1 MSDVVERTLSALPGL
16 LGQHEAGGGL
26 GGPAGGPG
34 RASASSRLGS
44 LIRSITALTSK
55 HVGQPARGGEG
66 GRQRGLESGLDVL
79 GARAL
84 PARSGGGG
92 AAALASAFGGSGRGG
107 ERRRRLMKECMVRL
121 IYCEMLGYE
130 ASFGYIHAIKLA
142 QQGNLLEKRVGY
154 LAISLFLHE
163 NHELLLLL
171 VNTVVK
177 DLQSTNLVEVCMAL
191 TVVSQIFPREM
202 IPAVL
207 PLIEDKLQHSKEII
221 RRKAVQALYKFY
233 LIAPNQ
239 VQHIHDKF
247 RKALCD
253 RDVGVMAASLHI
265 YLQMIKEN
273 SSGYKD
279 LAGSFVTILKQVVG
293 GKLPIDFNYHSVP
306 APWLQIQLLRI
317 LGLLGKDDLRTSE
330 LMYDV
335 LDESLRRAEI
345 NHNITYAIL
354 FECVQTIYT
363 IHPKSELLE
372 KAAKCI
378 GKFVLSSKIN
388 LKYLGLKALTY
399 VIQQDPNLALQHQMT
414 IIECLD
420 HPDPIIKRET
430 LELLYRITNGQNVVV
445 IVQKMLDYLKQ
456 SKEEYTI
463 ISLAGKVAELAE
475 KYAPDNEWFI
485 QTMNAVFSVGGDVVY
500 SDIPNNFLRLLAE
513 GFEDGKEDEQLR
525 LYAVQSYLALL
536 EEEDAFYPQK
546 FLQVMSWVLGE
557 YSCLVTGV
565 DPETILTRLHRLL
578 KKAFVTP
585 ETKAW
590 IMAAVTK
597 IASRTSSSKTVD
609 KIIQEFSTSLDTCMR
624 QCAFELKHLCEDK
637 VLMKN
642 LLPFDASC
650 NDIVVDAS
658 LSFLDGFVAE
668 GLGRGAA
675 PYKPQ
680 HQRQEEKLSQE
691 KALNFEPYGLS
702 FASSMSSSGFT
713 GRQSPTGLSFGSDTS
728 GNSADTGHKETNS
741 LKLDGVRKLWGKEG
755 YLPKKENK
763 IGKEDEPLTV
773 PCGGLLAGHVS
784 DPPVSQSDQAA
795 RLSEEE
801 KEKQQLAS
809 TLFVGLGSNAGVSLM
824 GKADLATQK
833 FKRKSKMNETQNT
846 EETPDI
852 QTSAALAL
860 GPLLDTLPSN
870 KEGSEDVEHARLGE
884 ASLCSSDTHLASDDL
899 ASGKPQ
905 YLKDGLNNK
914 LLDSRLSSSS
924 LFADSNMEVF
934 HPLPNAECE
943 SASKILLG
951 PSLPGE
957 LAELPHSE
965 VVELCQSGDLALHSC
980 KVWTDD
986 SLLLT
991 MFVSNK
997 STSALNAV
1005 NLVFEKAEHFQI
1017 LERPAYHFSVIEA
1030 QSVEHCQHRVQMDK
1044 ICTQGILSG
1053 SISYQ
1058 SEMETC
1064 LQFSVTLSLLDFI
1077 RPMEM
1082 TTEDFGKLW
1091 LSLSNDVKQNVK
1103 MSSSQDSFSAALN
1116 TLQQKLKLHIVDII
1130 GNEGIL
1136 ACQLLPSVPCLLHCR
1151 IHAGMLAL
1159 WFRSPCSALPDS
1171 LLYQCQKVMEES

>member
-1 MSDVVERTLSALPGL
+1 MSDVVERTLSVLPGL
-16 LGQHEAGGGL
+16 LGQHDPGAGPGG
-26 GGPAGGPG
+26 AGGPG
-34 RASASSRLGS
+34 RASATSRLGS

-55 HVGQPARGGEG
+55 HEEEKLIQQELTSLKVA
-66 GRQRGLESGLDVL
+66 V
-79 GARAL
+79 
-84 PARSGGGG
+84 
-92 AAALASAFGGSGRGG
+92 SAPTTTL
-107 ERRRRLMKECMVRL
+107 RLMKECMVRL

-154 LAISLFLHE
+154 LAVSLFLHE

-253 RDVGVMAASLHI
+253 RDAGVMAASLHI

-279 LAGSFVTILKQVVG
+279 LTGSFVTILKQVVG

-317 LGLLGKDDLRTSE
+317 LRLLGRDDPRMSE

-354 FECVQTIYT
+354 SECVQTIYT
-363 IHPKSELLE
+363 IYPNSELLE

-378 GKFVLSSKIN
+378 GKFVLSPKIN

-420 HPDPIIKRET
+420 HPDPIVKRET
-430 LELLYRITNGQNVVV
+430 LELLYRITNGQNVIV
-445 IVQKMLDYLKQ
+445 IVQKMLDYLKET
-456 SKEEYTI
+456 KEEYAI
-463 ISLAGKVAELAE
+463 INLVGKIAEL
-475 KYAPDNEWFI
+475 WFI
-485 QTMNAVFSVGGDVVY
+485 QTMNAVFSVGGDLVHT
-500 SDIPNNFLRLLAE
+500 DIPNNFLRLLAE
-513 GFEDGKEDEQLR
+513 GFDDGKEDDKLR
-525 LYAVQSYLALL
+525 MYAVKSYLALL
-536 EEEDAFYPQK
+536 EEEDALYPQK

-557 YSCLVTGV
+557 YSSLVTDV
-565 DPETILTRLHRLL
+565 DPEVILTKLHSLL
-578 KKAFVTP
+578 KKTFVTS
-585 ETKAW
+585 ETKVW

-597 IASRTSSSKTVD
+597 IASRTSSSKAVD
-609 KIIQEFSTSLDTCMR
+609 ELIQEFSNSLDTCMR
-624 QCAFELKHLCEDK
+624 QYAFELKNLCEDK
-637 VLMKN
+637 ALMKN

-650 NDIVVDAS
+650 SDMVVDAS

-675 PYKPQ
+675 PYKPH

-691 KALNFEPYGLS
+691 KALNFEPYRLS
-702 FASSMSSSGFT
+702 FASSVSSSGIT

-728 GNSADTGHKETNS
+728 VNSAETGHKETS
-741 LKLDGVRKLWGKEG
+741 TLKLEGVRKLWGKEG

-763 IGKEDEPLTV
+763 EGKEKEPQTV
-773 PCGGLLAGHVS
+773 SCGSLSAGQVG
-784 DPPVSQSDQAA
+784 DPPALRSDQVASI
-795 RLSEEE
+795 SEED

-809 TLFVGLGSNAGVSLM
+809 TLFIGLGSNAGVSLM
-824 GKADLATQK
+824 GKADTATQK
-833 FKRKSKMNETQNT
+833 FKRKSKINEIQHSEEVSDFQNST
-846 EETPDI
+846 VSDF
-852 QTSAALAL
+852 
-860 GPLLDTLPSN
+860 GPLLDTVPINVEDS
-870 KEGSEDVEHARLGE
+870 EGSLHTRLRK
-884 ASLCSSDTHLASDDL
+884 ASLCSSDIVEDNLAFEMPQSFKK
-899 ASGKPQ
+899 SG
-905 YLKDGLNNK
+905 
-914 LLDSRLSSSS
+914 LDERLSDNRLSQSS
-924 LFADSNMEVF
+924 LFADSNIEIF
-934 HPLPNAECE
+934 QPSPSAQCE
-943 SASKILLG
+943 SASKTPLV
-951 PSLPGE
+951 PSLPEE
-957 LAELPHSE
+957 LEELTHSE
-965 VVELCQSGDLALHSC
+965 VVELCQSDALALYLC

-991 MFVSNK
+991 VFVSNK
-997 STSALNAV
+997 TTAVLNAV
-1005 NLVFEKAEHFQI
+1005 NLVFEEAEHFQV
-1017 LERPAYHFSVIEA
+1017 RTFSPSHQFPVIEA
-1030 QSVEHCQHRVQMDK
+1030 KSVERCQKCVWMGK
-1044 ICTQGILSG
+1044 ICSQGFLSG
-1053 SISYQ
+1053 SVNYQ
-1058 SEMETC
+1058 SEMEMH
-1064 LQFSVTLSLLDFI
+1064 LDFSITLSLMDFI

-1091 LSLSNDVKQNVK
+1091 LSLSNDVKQNIK
-1103 MSSSQDSFSAALN
+1103 MSSSQGSLSAALN
-1116 TLQQKLKLHIVDII
+1116 TLQQKLKLHIVDVI

-1151 IHAGMLAL
+1151 THSGMLAL
-1159 WFRSPCSALPDS
+1159 WFRSPCSALPDG

>member
-1 MSDVVERTLSALPGL
+1 
-16 LGQHEAGGGL
+16 
-26 GGPAGGPG
+26 
-34 RASASSRLGS
+34 
-44 LIRSITALTSK
+44 
-55 HVGQPARGGEG
+55 
-66 GRQRGLESGLDVL
+66 
-79 GARAL
+79 
-84 PARSGGGG
+84 
-92 AAALASAFGGSGRGG
+92 
-107 ERRRRLMKECMVRL
+107 MKECMVRL

-130 ASFGYIHAIKLA
+130 SSFGYIHAIKLA

-154 LAISLFLHE
+154 LAVSLFLHE

-191 TVVSQIFPREM
+191 TIVSQIFPREM

-233 LIAPNQ
+233 VIAPNQ

-253 RDVGVMAASLHI
+253 RDAGVMAASLHI

-279 LAGSFVTILKQVVG
+279 LTGCFVSILKQVVG

-317 LGLLGKDDLRTSE
+317 LGLLGKDDPRTSE

-335 LDESLRRAEI
+335 LDESLRRAEL

-363 IHPKSELLE
+363 IYPKSELLE

-378 GKFVLSSKIN
+378 GKFVLSPKIN

-430 LELLYRITNGQNVVV
+430 LELLYRITNGQNVIV
-445 IVQKMLDYLKQ
+445 IVQKMLDYLKE
-456 SKEEYTI
+456 SREEYTI
-463 ISLAGKVAELAE
+463 IKLVGKIAELAE

-485 QTMNAVFSVGGDVVY
+485 QTMNAVFSVGGDVMHP
-500 SDIPNNFLRLLAE
+500 DIPNNFLRLLAE
-513 GFEDGKEDEQLR
+513 GFDDGKEDNQLR
-525 LYAVQSYLALL
+525 IYAVQSYVALL
-536 EEEDAFYPQK
+536 GEEDALYPQK

-557 YSCLVTGV
+557 YSSLVTDV
-565 DPETILTRLHRLL
+565 DPEVILTKLHSLL
-578 KKAFVTP
+578 KRTFVTS

-597 IASRTSSSKTVD
+597 LASRTSCSKTID
-609 KIIQEFSTSLDTCMR
+609 KVIQEFSNSLDTCMR
-624 QCAFELKHLCEDK
+624 QYAFELKHLCEDK
-637 VLMKN
+637 TLMKN

-650 NDIVVDAS
+650 NDMVVDAS

-675 PYKPQ
+675 PYKPH
-680 HQRQEEKLSQE
+680 HQRQEEKLSRE

-702 FASSMSSSGFT
+702 FVSSVSSSGVT

-728 GNSADTGHKETNS
+728 GNSAETGHKETNT
-741 LKLDGVRKLWGKEG
+741 LKLEGVRKLWGKEG
-755 YLPKKENK
+755 CWIPGVSGTLSEQSRPNNCY
-763 IGKEDEPLTV
+763 V
-773 PCGGLLAGHVS
+773 CVSGGSLLVGQVS
-784 DPPVSQSDQAA
+784 DPPALRSDQVAS
-795 RLSEEE
+795 LSEED

-809 TLFVGLGSNAGVSLM
+809 TLFIGLGSNAGVSLM
-824 GKADLATQK
+824 GKADTATQK
-833 FKRKSKMNETQNT
+833 FKRKSKINETRDGEEASDFQNT
-846 EETPDI
+846 
-852 QTSAALAL
+852 AASDF
-860 GPLLDTLPSN
+860 GPLLDTVPTNLEDC
-870 KEGSEDVEHARLGE
+870 EGSIHTRLRKV
-884 ASLCSSDTHLASDDL
+884 SLCSSDTVEDNLAFETPQSLKKSGLDD
-899 ASGKPQ
+899 
-905 YLKDGLNNK
+905 
-914 LLDSRLSSSS
+914 RLSDSGLSRSS
-924 LFADSNMEVF
+924 LFADSNIEIF
-934 HPLPNAECE
+934 QPSPSAQCE
-943 SASKILLG
+943 RASKTPLV
-951 PSLPGE
+951 PSLPEE
-957 LAELPHSE
+957 LEKLTHSE
-965 VVELCQSGDLALHSC
+965 VVELCQSDALALYLC

-991 MFVSNK
+991 VFVSNK
-997 STSALNAV
+997 TTSALNAV
-1005 NLVFEKAEHFQI
+1005 NLMFEEAEPFQI
-1017 LERPAYHFSVIEA
+1017 LESPTYQFPVIEA
-1030 QSVEHCQHRVQMDK
+1030 QSMEHCQKCVWMDK
-1044 ICTQGILSG
+1044 VCTQGILFG
-1053 SISYQ
+1053 SVNYQ
-1058 SEMETC
+1058 SEMETR
-1064 LQFSVTLSLLDFI
+1064 LEFSITLSLVDFI

-1091 LSLSNDVKQNVK
+1091 LSLSNDVKQNIK
-1103 MSSSQDSFSAALN
+1103 MSSSQDSLSAALN
-1116 TLQQKLKLHIVDII
+1116 TLHQKLKLSIVDII

-1151 IHAGMLAL
+1151 THSGMLAL
-1159 WFRSPCSALPDS
+1159 WFRSPCSALPDG
-1171 LLYQCQKVMEES
+1171 LLYQCQKVMEESS

>member
-16 LGQHEAGGGL
+16 LGQQEPGAGLGGAGGG
-26 GGPAGGPG
+26 PA
-34 RASASSRLGS
+34 RVSVTSRLGS

-55 HVGQPARGGEG
+55 HEEEKLIQQELTSLKATV
-66 GRQRGLESGLDVL
+66 
-79 GARAL
+79 
-84 PARSGGGG
+84 
-92 AAALASAFGGSGRGG
+92 SAPTTTL
-107 ERRRRLMKECMVRL
+107 RLMKECMVRL

-130 ASFGYIHAIKLA
+130 SSFGYIHAIKLA

-154 LAISLFLHE
+154 LAVSLFLHE

-191 TVVSQIFPREM
+191 TIVSQIFPREM

-253 RDVGVMAASLHI
+253 RDAGVMAASLHI
-265 YLQMIKEN
+265 YLQIIKEN

-279 LAGSFVTILKQVVG
+279 LTGSFVTILKQVVG

-317 LGLLGKDDLRTSE
+317 LGLLGKDDPRTSE

-345 NHNITYAIL
+345 NHNITY
-354 FECVQTIYT
+354 
-363 IHPKSELLE
+363 
-372 KAAKCI
+372 
-378 GKFVLSSKIN
+378 
-388 LKYLGLKALTY
+388 GLKALTY

-430 LELLYRITNGQNVVV
+430 LELLYRITNGQNVIV
-445 IVQKMLDYLKQ
+445 IVQKMLDYLKE
-456 SKEEYTI
+456 SKEEYAI
-463 ISLAGKVAELAE
+463 ISLVGKIAELAE

-485 QTMNAVFSVGGDVVY
+485 QTMNAVFSVGGDVVHPE
-500 SDIPNNFLRLLAE
+500 IPNNFLRLLAE
-513 GFEDGKEDEQLR
+513 GFDDGKEDDQLR
-525 LYAVQSYLALL
+525 IYAVQSYLALL
-536 EEEDAFYPQK
+536 EEEDALYPQK

-557 YSCLVTGV
+557 YSSLVTDV
-565 DPETILTRLHRLL
+565 DPEVILTKLHSLL
-578 KKAFVTP
+578 KKTFVTP
-585 ETKAW
+585 ETKVW

-597 IASRTSSSKTVD
+597 TASRTSCSKTVE
-609 KIIQEFSTSLDTCMR
+609 KLIQEFSNSLDTCMR
-624 QCAFELKHLCEDK
+624 QYAFELKHLCEDK
-637 VLMKN
+637 ALMKK

-650 NDIVVDAS
+650 NDMVVDAS

-675 PYKPQ
+675 PYKPH
-680 HQRQEEKLSQE
+680 HQRQEEKLSQG

-702 FASSMSSSGFT
+702 FPSSVSSSGIT

-728 GNSADTGHKETNS
+728 GNSAETGHRETNT
-741 LKLDGVRKLWGKEG
+741 LKLEGVRKLWGKEG

-763 IGKEDEPLTV
+763 VGKENEPQTV
-773 PCGGLLAGHVS
+773 SCGSILAGQVG
-784 DPPVSQSDQAA
+784 DPPASRSDQVAS
-795 RLSEEE
+795 LSEED

-809 TLFVGLGSNAGVSLM
+809 TLFTGLGSNAGVSLL
-824 GKADLATQK
+824 GKVDTATQK
-833 FKRKSKMNETQNT
+833 FKRKSRINETQIS
-846 EETPDI
+846 EEASDF
-852 QTSAALAL
+852 QNRAASDF
-860 GPLLDTLPSN
+860 GPLLDTGPIN
-870 KEGSEDVEHARLGE
+870 TEDCEGAIHTRLRK
-884 ASLCSSDTHLASDDL
+884 ASLCSSDIVEDNLLFETPQSLKKSGLDDRL
-899 ASGKPQ
+899 S
-905 YLKDGLNNK
+905 
-914 LLDSRLSSSS
+914 DSRLSQSS
-924 LFADSNMEVF
+924 LFADSNIEILQ
-934 HPLPNAECE
+934 PSPSAQCE
-943 SASKILLG
+943 SASKTPWV
-951 PSLPGE
+951 PSLPEE
-957 LAELPHSE
+957 LEELTHSD
-965 VVELCQSGDLALHSC
+965 VVELCQSDALALHLC

-986 SLLLT
+986 ALLLT
-991 MFVSNK
+991 VFVSNK
-997 STSALNAV
+997 TTSALHAV
-1005 NLVFEKAEHFQI
+1005 NFVFEETEHFQI
-1017 LERPAYHFSVIEA
+1017 LESPTYRFPVIEA
-1030 QSVEHCQHRVQMDK
+1030 QSVERCQKCVWMDK

-1053 SISYQ
+1053 SVNYQ
-1058 SEMETC
+1058 SEMETR
-1064 LQFSVTLSLLDFI
+1064 LEFSIPLSLLDFI

-1091 LSLSNDVKQNVK
+1091 LSLSNDVKQNIK
-1103 MSSSQDSFSAALN
+1103 MSSQDSLSAAVN
-1116 TLQQKLKLHIVDII
+1116 ALQQKLKLHIVDII

-1151 IHAGMLAL
+1151 THSGMLAL
-1159 WFRSPCSALPDS
+1159 WFRSPCSALPDG
-1171 LLYQCQKVMEES
+1171 LLYQCQKGSVTVTGCSCMSKDKFHVDQVRDD

>member
-1 MSDVVERTLSALPGL
+1 MSDVVERTLSVLPGL
-16 LGQHEAGGGL
+16 LGQHDLGAGPGG
-26 GGPAGGPG
+26 AGGPG
-34 RASASSRLGS
+34 RVSATSRLGS

-55 HVGQPARGGEG
+55 HEEEKLIQQELTSLKATV
-66 GRQRGLESGLDVL
+66 
-79 GARAL
+79 
-84 PARSGGGG
+84 
-92 AAALASAFGGSGRGG
+92 SAPTTTL
-107 ERRRRLMKECMVRL
+107 RLMKECMVRL

-130 ASFGYIHAIKLA
+130 SSFGYIHAIKLA

-154 LAISLFLHE
+154 LAVSLFLHE

-253 RDVGVMAASLHI
+253 RDAGVMAASLHI

-279 LAGSFVTILKQVVG
+279 LTGSFVTILKQVVG

-317 LGLLGKDDLRTSE
+317 LGLLGKDDPRTSE

-345 NHNITYAIL
+345 NHNITY
-354 FECVQTIYT
+354 
-363 IHPKSELLE
+363 
-372 KAAKCI
+372 
-378 GKFVLSSKIN
+378 
-388 LKYLGLKALTY
+388 GLKALTY

-430 LELLYRITNGQNVVV
+430 LELLYRITNGQNVIV
-445 IVQKMLDYLKQ
+445 IVQKMLDYLKE
-456 SKEEYTI
+456 SKEEYAI
-463 ISLAGKVAELAE
+463 INLVGKIAELAE

-485 QTMNAVFSVGGDVVY
+485 QTMNAVFSVGGDVVHP
-500 SDIPNNFLRLLAE
+500 DIPNNFLRLLAE
-513 GFEDGKEDEQLR
+513 GFDDGKEDDQLR
-525 LYAVQSYLALL
+525 MYAVQSYLALL
-536 EEEDAFYPQK
+536 EEEDALYPQK

-557 YSCLVTGV
+557 YSSLVADV
-565 DPETILTRLHRLL
+565 DPEVILTKLHSLL
-578 KKAFVTP
+578 KKTFVTS
-585 ETKAW
+585 ETKVW

-597 IASRTSSSKTVD
+597 IASRTSCSKTVD
-609 KIIQEFSTSLDTCMR
+609 KLIGEFSNSLDTYMR
-624 QCAFELKHLCEDK
+624 QYAFELKHLCEDK
-637 VLMKN
+637 ALMKT

-650 NDIVVDAS
+650 NDMVVDAS

-675 PYKPQ
+675 PYKPH

-702 FASSMSSSGFT
+702 FASSVSSSGVT

-728 GNSADTGHKETNS
+728 GNSAETGHKETNT
-741 LKLDGVRKLWGKEG
+741 LKLEGVRKLWGKEG

-763 IGKEDEPLTV
+763 VGKENEPQTV
-773 PCGGLLAGHVS
+773 SCGSLLPGQAG
-784 DPPVSQSDQAA
+784 DPPASRSDQVAS
-795 RLSEEE
+795 LSEED

-809 TLFVGLGSNAGVSLM
+809 TLFIGLGSNAGVSLM
-824 GKADLATQK
+824 GKADTATQK
-833 FKRKSKMNETQNT
+833 FKRKSKINETQNS
-846 EETPDI
+846 EEDSDF
-852 QTSAALAL
+852 QNSGASDF
-860 GPLLDTLPSN
+860 GPLLDTVPIN
-870 KEGSEDVEHARLGE
+870 MEDCEGNIHTRLRK
-884 ASLCSSDTHLASDDL
+884 ASLCSSDIVEDNLVFETSQSLKKSGLDD
-899 ASGKPQ
+899 
-905 YLKDGLNNK
+905 
-914 LLDSRLSSSS
+914 RLSDSMLSQSS
-924 LFADSNMEVF
+924 LFADSNIEIF
-934 HPLPNAECE
+934 QPSPSAQCE
-943 SASKILLG
+943 SASKPPLV
-951 PSLPGE
+951 PSLPEE
-957 LAELPHSE
+957 LEELNHSG
-965 VVELCQSGDLALHSC
+965 VVELCQSDALALHLC

-991 MFVSNK
+991 VFVSNK
-997 STSALNAV
+997 TASALNAV
-1005 NLVFEKAEHFQI
+1005 NLVFEEAEHFQI
-1017 LERPAYHFSVIEA
+1017 LESPTYQFPVIEA
-1030 QSVEHCQHRVQMDK
+1030 QSVECCQKCVWMDK

-1053 SISYQ
+1053 SVNYQ
-1058 SEMETC
+1058 SEMETR
-1064 LQFSVTLSLLDFI
+1064 LDFSITLSLLDFI

-1091 LSLSNDVKQNVK
+1091 LSLSNDVKQNIK
-1103 MSSSQDSFSAALN
+1103 MSCSQDSLSAALN

-1151 IHAGMLAL
+1151 THSGMLAL
-1159 WFRSPCSALPDS
+1159 WFRSPCSALPDG

>member
-16 LGQHEAGGGL
+16 LGQHDPGAGPGG
-26 GGPAGGPG
+26 AGGPG
-34 RASASSRLGS
+34 RVSASSRLGS

-55 HVGQPARGGEG
+55 HEEEKLIQQELTSLKATV
-66 GRQRGLESGLDVL
+66 
-79 GARAL
+79 
-84 PARSGGGG
+84 
-92 AAALASAFGGSGRGG
+92 SAPTTTL
-107 ERRRRLMKECMVRL
+107 RLMKECMVRL

-130 ASFGYIHAIKLA
+130 SSFGYIHAIKLA

-154 LAISLFLHE
+154 LAVSLFLHE

-253 RDVGVMAASLHI
+253 RDAGVMAASLHI

-279 LAGSFVTILKQVVG
+279 LTGSFVTILKQVVG
-293 GKLPIDFNYHSVP
+293 GKLSADFNYHSVP

-317 LGLLGKDDLRTSE
+317 FGLLGKDDPRTSE
-330 LMYDV
+330 LMYGV

-363 IHPKSELLE
+363 IYPKSELLE

-378 GKFVLSSKIN
+378 GKFVLSPKIN

-430 LELLYRITNGQNVVV
+430 LELLYRITNGQNVIV
-445 IVQKMLDYLKQ
+445 IVQKMLDYLKE
-456 SKEEYTI
+456 SKDEYAI
-463 ISLAGKVAELAE
+463 INLVGKIAELAE
-475 KYAPDNEWFI
+475 KYAPNNEWFI
-485 QTMNAVFSVGGDVVY
+485 QTMNAVFSVGGDVVH

-513 GFEDGKEDEQLR
+513 GFDDGEEDLQLR
-525 LYAVQSYLALL
+525 MYAVQSYLALL
-536 EEEDAFYPQK
+536 EEEDKLYPQK

-557 YSCLVTGV
+557 YFSLVTDV
-565 DPETILTRLHRLL
+565 DPEVILTKLHSLL
-578 KKAFVTP
+578 KKTFVTS

-597 IASRTSSSKTVD
+597 IASHTSCSKTVD
-609 KIIQEFSTSLDTCMR
+609 ELIQELSSSLDTCLR
-624 QCAFELKHLCEDK
+624 QYAFELKHLCEDK
-637 VLMKN
+637 ALMKS

-650 NDIVVDAS
+650 TDLVVDAS

-668 GLGRGAA
+668 GLGHGAA
-675 PYKPQ
+675 PYKPH

-702 FASSMSSSGFT
+702 FASSVSSSGVT

-728 GNSADTGHKETNS
+728 GNSAETGHKETNT
-741 LKLDGVRKLWGKEG
+741 LKLEGVRKLWGKEG

-763 IGKEDEPLTV
+763 AGKGNEPQAV
-773 PCGGLLAGHVS
+773 PCGSLLAGQVGE
-784 DPPVSQSDQAA
+784 PPALQPDQGAS
-795 RLSEEE
+795 LSEED

-809 TLFVGLGSNAGVSLM
+809 TLFVGLGSSAGVSLM
-824 GKADLATQK
+824 GKADTATQK
-833 FKRKSKMNETQNT
+833 FKRKSKINETQQLS
-846 EETPDI
+846 EEASDL
-852 QTSAALAL
+852 QNSAASDF
-860 GPLLDTLPSN
+860 GPLLDTVPINMEDS
-870 KEGSEDVEHARLGE
+870 EGSTHTRLRK
-884 ASLCSSDTHLASDDL
+884 ASPCSSDNVEDNLAFETPQSLRKSMLDD
-899 ASGKPQ
+899 
-905 YLKDGLNNK
+905 
-914 LLDSRLSSSS
+914 RLSANRLSQSS
-924 LFADSNMEVF
+924 LFADSNIEIF
-934 HPLPNAECE
+934 QPSP
-943 SASKILLG
+943 SASETPLV
-951 PSLPGE
+951 PSLPEE
-957 LAELPHSE
+957 LEELPHSE
-965 VVELCQSGDLALHSC
+965 VVGLCQSDALALHLC
-980 KVWTDD
+980 KVWTHD
-986 SLLLT
+986 SLLLIV
-991 MFVSNK
+991 FVSNK
-997 STSALNAV
+997 TTSALCAV
-1005 NLVFEKAEHFQI
+1005 NLVFEETEHFQI
-1017 LERPAYHFSVIEA
+1017 LESATSQFPVIEA
-1030 QSVEHCQHRVQMDK
+1030 QSVEHCQKGMRMNKV
-1044 ICTQGILSG
+1044 CTQANLSG
-1053 SISYQ
+1053 SVGYQ
-1058 SEMETC
+1058 SEMETR
-1064 LQFSVTLSLLDFI
+1064 LEFSVTLSLMDFI

-1091 LSLSNDVKQNVK
+1091 LSLSNDVKQNIK
-1103 MSSSQDSFSAALN
+1103 MSSCQDSFSAALD
-1116 TLQQKLKLHIVDII
+1116 TLEQKLKLHRVDII

-1151 IHAGMLAL
+1151 THSGMLAL
-1159 WFRSPCSALPDS
+1159 WFRSPCAALPDG

>member
-1 MSDVVERTLSALPGL
+1 
-16 LGQHEAGGGL
+16 
-26 GGPAGGPG
+26 
-34 RASASSRLGS
+34 
-44 LIRSITALTSK
+44 
-55 HVGQPARGGEG
+55 
-66 GRQRGLESGLDVL
+66 
-79 GARAL
+79 
-84 PARSGGGG
+84 
-92 AAALASAFGGSGRGG
+92 
-107 ERRRRLMKECMVRL
+107 
-121 IYCEMLGYE
+121 
-130 ASFGYIHAIKLA
+130 
-142 QQGNLLEKRVGY
+142 
-154 LAISLFLHE
+154 
-163 NHELLLLL
+163 
-171 VNTVVK
+171 
-177 DLQSTNLVEVCMAL
+177 MAL

-265 YLQMIKEN
+265 YLEMIKEN

-279 LAGSFVTILKQVVG
+279 LTESFVMILKQVVG

-317 LGLLGKDDLRTSE
+317 LGLLGKDDPRTSE

-378 GKFVLSSKIN
+378 GKFVLSPKIN
-388 LKYLGLKALTY
+388 LKYLGLKSLTC

-430 LELLYRITNGQNVVV
+430 LEILYRITNGQNVTV
-445 IVQKMLDYLKQ
+445 IVQKMLDYLKE
-456 SKEEYTI
+456 SKEEYAI
-463 ISLAGKVAELAE
+463 ITLSGKVAELAE
-475 KYAPDNEWFI
+475 KYAPDNGWFI
-485 QTMNAVFSVGGDVVY
+485 QTMNAVFSVGGDALHP
-500 SDIPNNFLRLLAE
+500 DIPNNFLRLLAE
-513 GFEDGKEDEQLR
+513 GFDDRKEDEQLR
-525 LYAVQSYLALL
+525 TYAVRSYLTLL
-536 EEEDAFYPQK
+536 EEENTFYPQK

-557 YSCLVTGV
+557 YSSLATDV
-565 DPETILTRLHRLL
+565 DPEIILTRLHSLL
-578 KKAFVTP
+578 KKTFVTSD
-585 ETKAW
+585 TKAW

-597 IASRTSSSKTVD
+597 IASHTSCSKTID
-609 KIIQEFSTSLDTCMR
+609 KLIKEFSSSLDTCMR
-624 QCAFELKHLCEDK
+624 QHAFELKHLREDR

-650 NDIVVDAS
+650 NDMVVDAS

-668 GLGRGAA
+668 GLSRGAA
-675 PYKPQ
+675 PYKPH

-702 FASSMSSSGFT
+702 FASSVSSSGIT

-728 GNSADTGHKETNS
+728 GNSAETGHKETNT
-741 LKLDGVRKLWGKEG
+741 LKLEGIRKLWGKEG
-755 YLPKKENK
+755 YLPKKESTA
-763 IGKEDEPLTV
+763 GKPDEPQAAS
-773 PCGGLLAGHVS
+773 CGNLLAGRVI
-784 DPPVSQSDQAA
+784 DPPASQSDQVSS
-795 RLSEEE
+795 LSEEE

-824 GKADLATQK
+824 GKMDVATQK
-833 FKRKSKMNETQNT
+833 FKRKSKINETQT
-846 EETPDI
+846 SEEASDI
-852 QTSAALAL
+852 QNSAASTF
-860 GPLLDTLPSN
+860 GPLLDTVPVN
-870 KEGSEDVEHARLGE
+870 KEDCEGNKHTRLRKP
-884 ASLCSSDTHLASDDL
+884 SLCSSDTLEDNLAFETPQSLKKPGLDD
-899 ASGKPQ
+899 
-905 YLKDGLNNK
+905 
-914 LLDSRLSSSS
+914 RLSDSTLSPLS
-924 LFADSNMEVF
+924 LFADGNIEILQPS
-934 HPLPNAECE
+934 PSALCE
-943 SASKILLG
+943 SANKTLSV
-951 PSLPGE
+951 PSLPKE
-957 LAELPHSE
+957 LEELPHSE
-965 VVELCQSGDLALHSC
+965 VVELCQSDALALYLC
-980 KVWTDD
+980 KVWKDD
-986 SLLLT
+986 SLLLAV
-991 MFVSNK
+991 FASNK
-997 STSALNAV
+997 KSSALNTV

-1017 LERPAYHFSVIEA
+1017 LESPAHQFSVIEA
-1030 QSVEHCQHRVQMDK
+1030 QSVERCQKCVWMDK
-1044 ICTQGILSG
+1044 ICTQGILPG

-1058 SEMETC
+1058 SEMEPC
-1064 LQFSVTLSLLDFI
+1064 LEFSVTLSLLDFI

-1091 LSLSNDVKQNVK
+1091 LSLSNDVKQNIK
-1103 MSSSQDSFSAALN
+1103 MSPSQDSLSTALS

-1136 ACQLLPSVPCLLHCR
+1136 ACRLLPSVPCLLHCR
-1151 IHAGMLAL
+1151 TYSGMLAL
-1159 WFRSPCSALPDS
+1159 WFRSPCSALSDG

>member
-16 LGQHEAGGGL
+16 LGQHDPGAGPGG
-26 GGPAGGPG
+26 AAGPG
-34 RASASSRLGS
+34 RVSATSRLGS

-55 HVGQPARGGEG
+55 HEEEKLIQQELTSLKATV
-66 GRQRGLESGLDVL
+66 
-79 GARAL
+79 
-84 PARSGGGG
+84 
-92 AAALASAFGGSGRGG
+92 SAPTTTL
-107 ERRRRLMKECMVRL
+107 RLMKECMVRL

-130 ASFGYIHAIKLA
+130 SSFGYIHAIKLA

-154 LAISLFLHE
+154 LAVSLFLHE

-191 TVVSQIFPREM
+191 TIVSQIFPREM

-265 YLQMIKEN
+265 YLQMVKED

-279 LAGSFVTILKQVVG
+279 LTGSFVTILKQVVG

-317 LGLLGKDDLRTSE
+317 LGLLGKDDPRTSE

-430 LELLYRITNGQNVVV
+430 LELLYRITNGQNVIV

-485 QTMNAVFSVGGDVVY
+485 QTMNAVFSVGGDVVHP
-500 SDIPNNFLRLLAE
+500 DIPNNFLRLLAE
-513 GFEDGKEDEQLR
+513 GFDDGKEDEQLR

-557 YSCLVTGV
+557 YSSLVTDV
-565 DPETILTRLHRLL
+565 DPEIILTRLHRLL
-578 KKAFVTP
+578 KKTFVTA

-597 IASRTSSSKTVD
+597 IASRTTSSKTVD
-609 KIIQEFSTSLDTCMR
+609 KLIREFSTSLDTCMR
-624 QCAFELKHLCEDK
+624 QYAFELKHLCEDK
-637 VLMKN
+637 VLMKS
-642 LLPFDASC
+642 LFPFDASC

-668 GLGRGAA
+668 VLGHGAA
-675 PYKPQ
+675 PYKPH

-728 GNSADTGHKETNS
+728 GNSAETGHKETNS
-741 LKLDGVRKLWGKEG
+741 LKLDGVKKLWGKEG

-763 IGKEDEPLTV
+763 IGKEDEALTV
-773 PCGGLLAGHVS
+773 PRGSLLAGHVA
-784 DPPVSQSDQAA
+784 DPPVSQSDQVATF
-795 RLSEEE
+795 SEEE

-824 GKADLATQK
+824 GKADMAVQK
-833 FKRKSKMNETQNT
+833 FKRKSKINETQNT

-852 QTSAALAL
+852 QNSAALAL

-870 KEGSEDVEHARLGE
+870 KEGHEGNEHTRLRK
-884 ASLCSSDTHLASDDL
+884 ASLDSSDTTEDNLAFE
-899 ASGKPQ
+899 KPQ
-905 YLKDGLNNK
+905 SLKKPGLDNR

-924 LFADSNMEVF
+924 LFADSNIEIF
-934 HPLPNAECE
+934 HPSPSAQCE
-943 SASKILLG
+943 SASKTLLA

-965 VVELCQSGDLALHSC
+965 VVELCQSDDLALHLC

-997 STSALNAV
+997 NTSALNDV

-1017 LERPAYHFSVIEA
+1017 LESPAYQFSVIEA
-1030 QSVEHCQHRVQMDK
+1030 QSVEHCQQCVQMDK
-1044 ICTQGILSG
+1044 ICTQGNLPG
-1053 SISYQ
+1053 SINYQ
-1058 SEMETC
+1058 SGMETH
-1064 LQFSVTLSLLDFI
+1064 LEFSITLSLLDFI

-1091 LSLSNDVKQNVK
+1091 LSLANDVKQNLK

-1130 GNEGIL
+1130 DANSHSSQKPHNMIL
-1136 ACQLLPSVPCLLHCR
+1136 RKMYLRYEVRLEHLSGSSHFILRIFLRLFFKHC
-1151 IHAGMLAL
+1151 
-1159 WFRSPCSALPDS
+1159 W
-1171 LLYQCQKVMEES
+1171 Q

>member
-16 LGQHEAGGGL
+16 LGQHDTGAGL
-26 GGPAGGPG
+26 GGAGGPG
-34 RASASSRLGS
+34 RVSASSRLGS
-44 LIRSITALTSK
+44 LIRNITALTSK
-55 HVGQPARGGEG
+55 HEEEKLIQQELTSLKATV
-66 GRQRGLESGLDVL
+66 
-79 GARAL
+79 
-84 PARSGGGG
+84 
-92 AAALASAFGGSGRGG
+92 SAPTTTL
-107 ERRRRLMKECMVRL
+107 RLMKECMVRL

-130 ASFGYIHAIKLA
+130 SSFGYIHAIKLA
-142 QQGNLLEKRVGY
+142 QQGNLLEKR
-154 LAISLFLHE
+154 
-163 NHELLLLL
+163 
-171 VNTVVK
+171 

-253 RDVGVMAASLHI
+253 RDAGVMAASLHI

-279 LAGSFVTILKQVVG
+279 LTGSFVTILKQVVG
-293 GKLPIDFNYHSVP
+293 GKLSADFNYHSVP

-317 LGLLGKDDLRTSE
+317 LGLLGKDDPRTSE

-363 IHPKSELLE
+363 IYPKSELLE

-378 GKFVLSSKIN
+378 GKFVLSPKIN

-420 HPDPIIKRET
+420 HSDPIIKRET
-430 LELLYRITNGQNVVV
+430 LELLYRITNGQNVIV
-445 IVQKMLDYLKQ
+445 IVQKMLDYLKE
-456 SKEEYTI
+456 SKEEYAI
-463 ISLAGKVAELAE
+463 INL
-475 KYAPDNEWFI
+475 
-485 QTMNAVFSVGGDVVY
+485 TMNAVFSVGGDVVH

-513 GFEDGKEDEQLR
+513 GFDDGEEDHQLR
-525 LYAVQSYLALL
+525 MYAVQSYLTLL
-536 EEEDAFYPQK
+536 EDEDKLYPQK

-557 YSCLVTGV
+557 YFSLVTDV
-565 DPETILTRLHRLL
+565 DPEVILTKLHGLL
-578 KKAFVTP
+578 KKTFVTS

-597 IASRTSSSKTVD
+597 IASHTSCSKTVD
-609 KIIQEFSTSLDTCMR
+609 ELIQELSSSLDTCLR
-624 QCAFELKHLCEDK
+624 QYAFELKHLCEDK
-637 VLMKN
+637 ALMKS

-650 NDIVVDAS
+650 TDLVVDAS

-668 GLGRGAA
+668 GLGHGAA
-675 PYKPQ
+675 PYKPH

-702 FASSMSSSGFT
+702 FASSVSSSGVT

-728 GNSADTGHKETNS
+728 GNSAEMGHKETNT
-741 LKLDGVRKLWGKEG
+741 LKLEGVRKLWGKEG

-763 IGKEDEPLTV
+763 IGKGNEPQTV
-773 PCGGLLAGHVS
+773 PCGSLLAGQVGE
-784 DPPVSQSDQAA
+784 PPALQPDQGAS
-795 RLSEEE
+795 LSEED

-809 TLFVGLGSNAGVSLM
+809 TLFIGLGSSAGVSLM
-824 GKADLATQK
+824 GKADTATQK
-833 FKRKSKMNETQNT
+833 FKRKSKINETQQLS
-846 EETPDI
+846 EEASGL
-852 QTSAALAL
+852 QNSAASDF
-860 GPLLDTLPSN
+860 GPLLDTVPINVEDS
-870 KEGSEDVEHARLGE
+870 EGSMHTRLRK
-884 ASLCSSDTHLASDDL
+884 ASPSSDIVEDNLAFETPQSLRKSMLDD
-899 ASGKPQ
+899 
-905 YLKDGLNNK
+905 
-914 LLDSRLSSSS
+914 RLSANRLSQSS
-924 LFADSNMEVF
+924 LFADSNIEIF
-934 HPLPNAECE
+934 QPSPSAQCE
-943 SASKILLG
+943 SASETPLV
-951 PSLPGE
+951 PSLPE
-957 LAELPHSE
+957 QLEELPHSE
-965 VVELCQSGDLALHSC
+965 VVGLCQSDALALHLC

-986 SLLLT
+986 SLLLIV
-991 MFVSNK
+991 FVSNK
-997 STSALNAV
+997 TTSALCAV
-1005 NLVFEKAEHFQI
+1005 NLVFEETEHFQI
-1017 LERPAYHFSVIEA
+1017 LESATSQFPVIEA
-1030 QSVEHCQHRVQMDK
+1030 QSVEHCQKGMRMNKV
-1044 ICTQGILSG
+1044 CTQAILSG
-1053 SISYQ
+1053 SVSYQ
-1058 SEMETC
+1058 SEMETR
-1064 LQFSVTLSLLDFI
+1064 LEFSVTLSLMDFI

-1091 LSLSNDVKQNVK
+1091 LSLSNDVKQNIK
-1103 MSSSQDSFSAALN
+1103 MSSCQNSLSAALD
-1116 TLQQKLKLHIVDII
+1116 TLQQKLKLHRVDII

-1151 IHAGMLAL
+1151 THSGMLAL
-1159 WFRSPCSALPDS
+1159 WFRSPCAALPDG
-1171 LLYQCQKVMEES
+1171 LLYQCQKVWPTIPVQAVQGRQKLHICKVVEDVVDAPVGPRCQVPPYEFMHQLFALIQQFCQHIPVK

>member
-1 MSDVVERTLSALPGL
+1 E
-16 LGQHEAGGGL
+16 EEK
-26 GGPAGGPG
+26 
-34 RASASSRLGS
+34 
-44 LIRSITALTSK
+44 LIQQELTSLK
-55 HVGQPARGGEG
+55 ATV
-66 GRQRGLESGLDVL
+66 
-79 GARAL
+79 
-84 PARSGGGG
+84 
-92 AAALASAFGGSGRGG
+92 SAPTTTLVSSVCGY
-107 ERRRRLMKECMVRL
+107 RL

-130 ASFGYIHAIKLA
+130 SSFGYIHAIKLA

-154 LAISLFLHE
+154 LAVSLFLHE

-207 PLIEDKLQHSKEII
+207 PLIEDKLQHSKEIV

-253 RDVGVMAASLHI
+253 RDAGVMAASLHI

-273 SSGYKD
+273 SAGYKD
-279 LAGSFVTILKQVVG
+279 LTGSFVTILKQVVG
-293 GKLPIDFNYHSVP
+293 GKLPVDFSYHSVP

-317 LGLLGKDDLRTSE
+317 LGLLGKDDPRTSE

-363 IHPKSELLE
+363 IHSKSELLE

-378 GKFVLSSKIN
+378 GKFILSPKIN
-388 LKYLGLKALTY
+388 LKYLGLKALTC
-399 VIQQDPNLALQHQMT
+399 VVRQDPNLALQHQMT

-430 LELLYRITNGQNVVV
+430 LELFYRITNGQNVVV
-445 IVQKMLDYLKQ
+445 IVQKMLDYLKE

-463 ISLAGKVAELAE
+463 INLVGKIAELAE
-475 KYAPDNEWFI
+475 KYAPDSEWFI
-485 QTMNAVFSVGGDVVY
+485 QTMNAVFSVGGDVLY
-500 SDIPNNFLRLLAE
+500 PDIPNNFLRLLAE
-513 GFEDGKEDEQLR
+513 GFDDGKEDDQLR
-525 LYAVQSYLALL
+525 MYAVQSYLTLL
-536 EEEDAFYPQK
+536 EEEDALYPQK

-557 YSCLVTGV
+557 YSSLVTDV
-565 DPETILTRLHRLL
+565 DPEVILTKLHSLL
-578 KKAFVTP
+578 KKTFVTS

-597 IASRTSSSKTVD
+597 IASRTSCSKTVD
-609 KIIQEFSTSLDTCMR
+609 KLIQEFSNSLDTCMR

-637 VLMKN
+637 ALMKN
-642 LLPFDASC
+642 LFPFDASC
-650 NDIVVDAS
+650 NDMVVDAS

-668 GLGRGAA
+668 GLAQGAA
-675 PYKPQ
+675 PYKPH

-702 FASSMSSSGFT
+702 FAASVPSSGVT

-728 GNSADTGHKETNS
+728 GNSAETGRKETNT
-741 LKLDGVRKLWGKEG
+741 LKLEGVRKLWGKEG

-763 IGKEDEPLTV
+763 VFFFENEPQTV
-773 PCGGLLAGHVS
+773 SCGGLVAGQVG
-784 DPPVSQSDQAA
+784 DPPASQSDQVAS
-795 RLSEEE
+795 LSEED

-809 TLFVGLGSNAGVSLM
+809 TLFIGLGSNAGVSLM
-824 GKADLATQK
+824 GKADTATQK
-833 FKRKSKMNETQNT
+833 FKRKSKINETQNS
-846 EETPDI
+846 EEASDFRN
-852 QTSAALAL
+852 SAALDFC
-860 GPLLDTLPSN
+860 PLLDGVPVN
-870 KEGSEDVEHARLGE
+870 VEDCEGSIHARLRK
-884 ASLCSSDTHLASDDL
+884 ASVSSDTVEDNLAFETPQSLKKSVLDD
-899 ASGKPQ
+899 
-905 YLKDGLNNK
+905 
-914 LLDSRLSSSS
+914 RLSDGRLSQSS
-924 LFADSNMEVF
+924 LFADSNIEILQ
-934 HPLPNAECE
+934 PSPSAQCE
-943 SASKILLG
+943 SASKTPWV
-951 PSLPGE
+951 PSLPEE
-957 LAELPHSE
+957 LEELTHSE
-965 VVELCQSGDLALHSC
+965 VVELCQSDALALHLC
-980 KVWTDD
+980 KVWTDN

-991 MFVSNK
+991 VFVSNK
-997 STSALNAV
+997 TTFALNAV
-1005 NLVFEKAEHFQI
+1005 NLVFEETEHFQI
-1017 LERPAYHFSVIEA
+1017 LESPTYQFPVIEA
-1030 QSVEHCQHRVQMDK
+1030 RSVERCQKCVWMDR

-1053 SISYQ
+1053 SANYQ

-1064 LQFSVTLSLLDFI
+1064 LEFSITLSLLDFI

-1091 LSLSNDVKQNVK
+1091 LSLSNDVKQNIK
-1103 MSSSQDSFSAALN
+1103 MSSSQDSLSAALN
-1116 TLQQKLKLHIVDII
+1116 TLQQKLKLHIVDVI

-1151 IHAGMLAL
+1151 THSGMLAL
-1159 WFRSPCSALPDS
+1159 WFRSPCSALPDG

>member
-16 LGQHEAGGGL
+16 LGQHDPGTGPGGA
-26 GGPAGGPG
+26 GGPA
-34 RASASSRLGS
+34 RVSASSRLGS

-55 HVGQPARGGEG
+55 HEEEKLIQQELTSLKATV
-66 GRQRGLESGLDVL
+66 
-79 GARAL
+79 
-84 PARSGGGG
+84 
-92 AAALASAFGGSGRGG
+92 SAPTTTLK
-107 ERRRRLMKECMVRL
+107 LMKECMVRL

-130 ASFGYIHAIKLA
+130 SSFGYIHAIKLA

-154 LAISLFLHE
+154 LAVSLFLHE

-253 RDVGVMAASLHI
+253 RDAGVMAASLHI

-279 LAGSFVTILKQVVG
+279 LTGSFVTILKQVVG
-293 GKLPIDFNYHSVP
+293 GKLSSDFNYHSVP

-317 LGLLGKDDLRTSE
+317 LGLLGKDDPRTSE

-363 IHPKSELLE
+363 IYPKSELLE

-378 GKFVLSSKIN
+378 GKFVLSPKIN

-430 LELLYRITNGQNVVV
+430 LELLYRITNGQNVIV
-445 IVQKMLDYLKQ
+445 IVQKMLDYLKE
-456 SKEEYTI
+456 SKEEYAI
-463 ISLAGKVAELAE
+463 INLVAKVAELAE
-475 KYAPDNEWFI
+475 KYAPNNEWFI
-485 QTMNAVFSVGGDVVY
+485 QTMNAVFSVGGDVVHP
-500 SDIPNNFLRLLAE
+500 DIPNNFLRLLAE
-513 GFEDGKEDEQLR
+513 GFDDGKEDHQLR
-525 LYAVQSYLALL
+525 MYAVQSYLSLL
-536 EEEDAFYPQK
+536 GEEDALYPQK

-557 YSCLVTGV
+557 YFSLVTDV
-565 DPETILTRLHRLL
+565 DPEIILTKLHSLL
-578 KKAFVTP
+578 KKTYVTS

-597 IASRTSSSKTVD
+597 IASHTSCSETVD
-609 KIIQEFSTSLDTCMR
+609 KLIQELSSSLDTCIR
-624 QCAFELKHLCEDK
+624 QYAFELKHLCEDK
-637 VLMKN
+637 ALMKN

-650 NDIVVDAS
+650 NDMVVDAS

-675 PYKPQ
+675 PYKPH

-702 FASSMSSSGFT
+702 FASSVSSSGVT

-728 GNSADTGHKETNS
+728 GNSAETGHKETNT
-741 LKLDGVRKLWGKEG
+741 LKLEGVRKLWGKEG
-755 YLPKKENK
+755 YLPKKEK
-763 IGKEDEPLTV
+763 VGKENEPQTV
-773 PCGGLLAGHVS
+773 TCGSLLAGQTG
-784 DPPVSQSDQAA
+784 DPPVLRSDQGAS
-795 RLSEEE
+795 LTEED

-809 TLFVGLGSNAGVSLM
+809 TLFVGLGSSAGVSLM
-824 GKADLATQK
+824 GKADTATQK
-833 FKRKSKMNETQNT
+833 FKRKSKINETQHS
-846 EETPDI
+846 EEASDFKS
-852 QTSAALAL
+852 SAASDF
-860 GPLLDTLPSN
+860 GPLLDTVPIN
-870 KEGSEDVEHARLGE
+870 TEDSEESSHTRLRK
-884 ASLCSSDTHLASDDL
+884 ASLCSSDIVEDNLAFETPQSLKKSVLDD
-899 ASGKPQ
+899 
-905 YLKDGLNNK
+905 
-914 LLDSRLSSSS
+914 RLSDNRVSQSS
-924 LFADSNMEVF
+924 LFADSNIEIF
-934 HPLPNAECE
+934 QPSPSAQCE
-943 SASKILLG
+943 SASETPLV
-951 PSLPGE
+951 PSLPEE
-957 LAELPHSE
+957 LEELPHSE
-965 VVELCQSGDLALHSC
+965 VLELHQSDALALYLC
-980 KVWTDD
+980 KAWTDD

-991 MFVSNK
+991 VLVSNK
-997 STSALNAV
+997 TTSALNAV
-1005 NLVFEKAEHFQI
+1005 NLVFEETEHFQI
-1017 LERPAYHFSVIEA
+1017 LESPTHQFPVIEA
-1030 QSVEHCQHRVQMDK
+1030 QSLEHCQKCVRMNK

-1053 SISYQ
+1053 SVSYQ
-1058 SEMETC
+1058 SEMETR
-1064 LQFSVTLSLLDFI
+1064 LEFSVTLSLMDFI

-1091 LSLSNDVKQNVK
+1091 LSLSNDVKQNIK
-1103 MSSSQDSFSAALN
+1103 MSSSQDSLSAALN

-1151 IHAGMLAL
+1151 THSGMLAV
-1159 WFRSPCSALPDS
+1159 WFRSPCAALPDG
-1171 LLYQCQKVMEES
+1171 LLYQCQKAQYDSSNL

>member
-1 MSDVVERTLSALPGL
+1 E
-16 LGQHEAGGGL
+16 EEK
-26 GGPAGGPG
+26 
-34 RASASSRLGS
+34 
-44 LIRSITALTSK
+44 LIQQELTSLK
-55 HVGQPARGGEG
+55 ATV
-66 GRQRGLESGLDVL
+66 
-79 GARAL
+79 
-84 PARSGGGG
+84 
-92 AAALASAFGGSGRGG
+92 SAPNTTL
-107 ERRRRLMKECMVRL
+107 RLMKECMVRL

-130 ASFGYIHAIKLA
+130 SSFGYIHAIKLA

-154 LAISLFLHE
+154 LAVSLFLHE

-191 TVVSQIFPREM
+191 TIVSQIFPREM

-253 RDVGVMAASLHI
+253 RDAGVMAASLHI

-279 LAGSFVTILKQVVG
+279 LTGSFVTILKQVVG

-317 LGLLGKDDLRTSE
+317 LGLLGKDDPRTSE

-363 IHPKSELLE
+363 IYPKYELLE

-378 GKFVLSSKIN
+378 GKFVLSPKIN

-430 LELLYRITNGQNVVV
+430 LELLYRITNGQNVIV
-445 IVQKMLDYLKQ
+445 IVQKILDYLKE
-456 SKEEYTI
+456 SKEEYAI
-463 ISLAGKVAELAE
+463 MNFVGKVAELAE
-475 KYAPDNEWFI
+475 KYPFIFPKLEWFI
-485 QTMNAVFSVGGDVVY
+485 QTMNAVFSVGGDVVHP
-500 SDIPNNFLRLLAE
+500 DIPNNFLRLLAE
-513 GFEDGKEDEQLR
+513 GFDDGKEDGQLR
-525 LYAVQSYLALL
+525 MYAVQSYLALL
-536 EEEDAFYPQK
+536 EEEDALYPQK

-557 YSCLVTGV
+557 YSSLVTDV
-565 DPETILTRLHRLL
+565 DPEVILTKLHSLL
-578 KKAFVTP
+578 KKTFVTS

-590 IMAAVTK
+590 IMAAITK
-597 IASRTSSSKTVD
+597 IASHTSCSKTVD
-609 KIIQEFSTSLDTCMR
+609 KLIQEFSNSLDTCMR
-624 QCAFELKHLCEDK
+624 QYAFELKHLCEDK
-637 VLMKN
+637 ALMKN
-642 LLPFDASC
+642 LLPFDACC
-650 NDIVVDAS
+650 NDMVVDAS

-675 PYKPQ
+675 PYKPH

-702 FASSMSSSGFT
+702 LASSMSSSGIT

-728 GNSADTGHKETNS
+728 GNSAETGHKETNT
-741 LKLDGVRKLWGKEG
+741 LKLEGVRKLWGKEG

-763 IGKEDEPLTV
+763 VGFETQTV
-773 PCGGLLAGHVS
+773 SCGSLLAGQVG
-784 DPPVSQSDQAA
+784 DPPALQSDQVAS
-795 RLSEEE
+795 LSEED

-809 TLFVGLGSNAGVSLM
+809 TLFIGLGSSAGVSLM
-824 GKADLATQK
+824 GKADTATQK
-833 FKRKSKMNETQNT
+833 FKRKSKINETQNI
-846 EETPDI
+846 EEASGF
-852 QTSAALAL
+852 QNSAASDF
-860 GPLLDTLPSN
+860 GPLLDTVPADIGDC
-870 KEGSEDVEHARLGE
+870 EGNICTRLRK
-884 ASLCSSDTHLASDDL
+884 ASLGSSDTVEDNLAFETPQSLKESDLDDRL
-899 ASGKPQ
+899 S
-905 YLKDGLNNK
+905 
-914 LLDSRLSSSS
+914 DSRLSQSS
-924 LFADSNMEVF
+924 LFADSNIEIF
-934 HPLPNAECE
+934 QPSPSSQWE
-943 SASKILLG
+943 SASKTPLI
-951 PSLPGE
+951 PSLPEE
-957 LAELPHSE
+957 LEELTHSE
-965 VVELCQSGDLALHSC
+965 VAELCQSDALALYLC

-986 SLLLT
+986 SLLLNV
-991 MFVSNK
+991 FVSNK
-997 STSALNAV
+997 TTSAFNAV
-1005 NLVFEKAEHFQI
+1005 NLVFEEAEQFQI
-1017 LERPAYHFSVIEA
+1017 LESPTYHFPVIEA
-1030 QSVEHCQHRVQMDK
+1030 QSVERCQKCVWMNK
-1044 ICTQGILSG
+1044 ICTQGVLSG
-1053 SISYQ
+1053 SVDYQ
-1058 SEMETC
+1058 SEMETH
-1064 LQFSVTLSLLDFI
+1064 LEFSITLSLLDFI
-1077 RPMEM
+1077 RPMAI

-1091 LSLSNDVKQNVK
+1091 LSLSNDVKQNIK
-1103 MSSSQDSFSAALN
+1103 MPSSQDSLPAALN

-1151 IHAGMLAL
+1151 THSGMLAV
-1159 WFRSPCSALPDS
+1159 WFRSPCSALPDG

>member
-1 MSDVVERTLSALPGL
+1 MARQARPTGRLLCATQPG
-16 LGQHEAGGGL
+16 EEEK
-26 GGPAGGPG
+26 
-34 RASASSRLGS
+34 
-44 LIRSITALTSK
+44 LIQQELTSLK
-55 HVGQPARGGEG
+55 ATV
-66 GRQRGLESGLDVL
+66 
-79 GARAL
+79 
-84 PARSGGGG
+84 
-92 AAALASAFGGSGRGG
+92 SAPTTTLVSAV
-107 ERRRRLMKECMVRL
+107 KCMVRL

-130 ASFGYIHAIKLA
+130 SSFGYIHAIKLA

-154 LAISLFLHE
+154 LAVSLFLHE

-253 RDVGVMAASLHI
+253 RDAGVMAASLHI

-273 SSGYKD
+273 SAGYKD
-279 LAGSFVTILKQVVG
+279 LTESFVAILKQVVG
-293 GKLPIDFNYHSVP
+293 GKLPVDFNYHSVP

-317 LGLLGKDDLRTSE
+317 LGLLGKDDPRTSE

-345 NHNITYAIL
+345 NHNVTYAIL

-363 IHPKSELLE
+363 IYPKSELLE

-378 GKFVLSSKIN
+378 GKFVLSPKIN

-399 VIQQDPNLALQHQMT
+399 VIQQDPSLALQHQMT

-445 IVQKMLDYLKQ
+445 IVQKMLDYLKE

-463 ISLAGKVAELAE
+463 IKLVGKIAELAE
-475 KYAPDNEWFI
+475 KYAPGNEWFM
-485 QTMNAVFSVGGDVVY
+485 QTMNSVFSVGGDVVHP
-500 SDIPNNFLRLLAE
+500 DIPNNFLRLLAE
-513 GFEDGKEDEQLR
+513 GFDDGKEDYQLR
-525 LYAVQSYLALL
+525 VYAVQSYLALL
-536 EEEDAFYPQK
+536 EEEGALYPQK

-557 YSCLVTGV
+557 YSSLVTDV
-565 DPETILTRLHRLL
+565 DPEVILTKLHSLL
-578 KKAFVTP
+578 KKTCVTS
-585 ETKAW
+585 ETKVW

-597 IASRTSSSKTVD
+597 IASRAPSSKTVD
-609 KIIQEFSTSLDTCMR
+609 RLIQEFSTSLDTCLR
-624 QCAFELKHLCEDK
+624 QSAFELKRLSEDK
-637 VLMKN
+637 ALMKN

-650 NDIVVDAS
+650 NDLVVDAS

-675 PYKPQ
+675 PYKPH

-702 FASSMSSSGFT
+702 FTSSVSSSGVT

-728 GNSADTGHKETNS
+728 GNSAETGHKETNT
-741 LKLDGVRKLWGKEG
+741 LKLEGVRKLWGKEG

-763 IGKEDEPLTV
+763 VGEGKEPPAV
-773 PCGGLLAGHVS
+773 SCGSLLAGQVGE
-784 DPPVSQSDQAA
+784 PPALRSDQDAG
-795 RLSEEE
+795 LSAEDQ
-801 KEKQQLAS
+801 EKQQLAS
-809 TLFVGLGSNAGVSLM
+809 TLFIGLGSSAGVSLM
-824 GKADLATQK
+824 GKTDTATQK
-833 FKRKSKMNETQNT
+833 FKRKSKINETQNS
-846 EETPDI
+846 EEVLDF
-852 QTSAALAL
+852 QNSAASEF
-860 GPLLDTLPSN
+860 GPLLDPN
-870 KEGSEDVEHARLGE
+870 AEDCEGNTHPMLQKT
-884 ASLCSSDTHLASDDL
+884 SLCSSDVLEDNLAFETPQSPKKPGLDDRL
-899 ASGKPQ
+899 SG
-905 YLKDGLNNK
+905 
-914 LLDSRLSSSS
+914 SRLSQSS
-924 LFADSNMEVF
+924 LFADSNIEIF
-934 HPLPNAECE
+934 QPSSSARRDSARQTPLV
-943 SASKILLG
+943 
-951 PSLPGE
+951 PSLPEE
-957 LAELPHSE
+957 LEDLAHSE
-965 VVELCQSGDLALHSC
+965 VAELCQSEALALYFC
-980 KVWTDD
+980 KVWTGD

-991 MFVSNK
+991 VFLSNK
-997 STSALNAV
+997 ATSALNAV
-1005 NLVFEKAEHFQI
+1005 NLVFEETEHFQM
-1017 LERPAYHFSVIEA
+1017 LESPTYQFPVIEA
-1030 QSVEHCQHRVQMDK
+1030 QSVERCQKRVWMDK
-1044 ICTQGILSG
+1044 ICTQGVLPG
-1053 SISYQ
+1053 SVKYQ
-1058 SEMETC
+1058 SEVETR
-1064 LQFSVTLSLLDFI
+1064 LEFSVALSLLDFI

-1082 TTEDFGKLW
+1082 TTEAFGKLW
-1091 LSLSNDVKQNVK
+1091 LSLSNDVKQNLK
-1103 MSSSQDSFSAALN
+1103 MSPSQGSLSAALN
-1116 TLQQKLKLHIVDII
+1116 TLRQNLKLHVVDII
-1130 GNEGIL
+1130 GDEGIL

-1151 IHAGMLAL
+1151 AHSGMLAV

>member
-16 LGQHEAGGGL
+16 LGQHEPGAGPGG
-26 GGPAGGPG
+26 AGGPG
-34 RASASSRLGS
+34 RVSASSRLGS

-55 HVGQPARGGEG
+55 H
-66 GRQRGLESGLDVL
+66 
-79 GARAL
+79 
-84 PARSGGGG
+84 
-92 AAALASAFGGSGRGG
+92 
-107 ERRRRLMKECMVRL
+107 RLMKECMVRL

-130 ASFGYIHAIKLA
+130 SSFGYIHAIKLA

-154 LAISLFLHE
+154 LAVSLFLHE

-253 RDVGVMAASLHI
+253 RDAGVMAASLHI

-279 LAGSFVTILKQVVG
+279 LTGSFVTILKQVVG
-293 GKLPIDFNYHSVP
+293 GKLSADFNYHSVP

-317 LGLLGKDDLRTSE
+317 LGLLGKDDPRTSE

-363 IHPKSELLE
+363 IYPKSELLE

-378 GKFVLSSKIN
+378 GKFVLSPKIN
-388 LKYLGLKALTY
+388 LKYLGLKVLTY

-430 LELLYRITNGQNVVV
+430 
-445 IVQKMLDYLKQ
+445 
-456 SKEEYTI
+456 
-463 ISLAGKVAELAE
+463 
-475 KYAPDNEWFI
+475 
-485 QTMNAVFSVGGDVVY
+485 MNAVFSVGGDVVH

-513 GFEDGKEDEQLR
+513 GFDDEKEDHQLR
-525 LYAVQSYLALL
+525 MYAVQSYLALL
-536 EEEDAFYPQK
+536 EEEDKLYPQK
-546 FLQVMSWVLGE
+546 FLQVMSWVVGE
-557 YSCLVTGV
+557 YFSLVTDV
-565 DPETILTRLHRLL
+565 EPEVILTKLHNLL
-578 KKAFVTP
+578 KKTFVTS

-597 IASRTSSSKTVD
+597 IASHTSCSKTVD
-609 KIIQEFSTSLDTCMR
+609 ELIQELSSSLDTCLR
-624 QCAFELKHLCEDK
+624 QYAFELKHLCEDK
-637 VLMKN
+637 ALMKS

-650 NDIVVDAS
+650 SDLVVDAS

-668 GLGRGAA
+668 GLGHGAA
-675 PYKPQ
+675 PYKPH

-702 FASSMSSSGFT
+702 FASSVSSSGVT
-713 GRQSPTGLSFGSDTS
+713 GRQSPTGLSFGSDIS
-728 GNSADTGHKETNS
+728 GNSAETGHKETNT
-741 LKLDGVRKLWGKEG
+741 LKLEGVRKLWGKEG

-763 IGKEDEPLTV
+763 IGKENEQQTV
-773 PCGGLLAGHVS
+773 PCESLLAGQVGE
-784 DPPVSQSDQAA
+784 PPALQPDQGAS
-795 RLSEEE
+795 LSEED

-809 TLFVGLGSNAGVSLM
+809 TLFIGLGSSAGVSLM
-824 GKADLATQK
+824 GKADTATQK
-833 FKRKSKMNETQNT
+833 FKRKSKINETQQLN
-846 EETPDI
+846 EEALDF
-852 QTSAALAL
+852 QNSAASDF
-860 GPLLDTLPSN
+860 GPLLDTVPINVEDS
-870 KEGSEDVEHARLGE
+870 EGSIHTRLRKV
-884 ASLCSSDTHLASDDL
+884 SPCSSDIVEDNLAFETPQSLRKSVLDDRIS
-899 ASGKPQ
+899 A
-905 YLKDGLNNK
+905 N
-914 LLDSRLSSSS
+914 RLSQSS
-924 LFADSNMEVF
+924 LFADSNIEIF
-934 HPLPNAECE
+934 QPSPSAQCE
-943 SASKILLG
+943 SASETALV
-951 PSLPGE
+951 PSLPEE
-957 LAELPHSE
+957 LEELPHSE
-965 VVELCQSGDLALHSC
+965 VVRLCQSDALALYLC

-986 SLLLT
+986 SLLLIA
-991 MFVSNK
+991 FVSNET
-997 STSALNAV
+997 TSALHAV
-1005 NLVFEKAEHFQI
+1005 NLVFEETEHVQI
-1017 LERPAYHFSVIEA
+1017 LESATLQFPVIEA
-1030 QSVEHCQHRVQMDK
+1030 QSVEHCQKCVKMNK
-1044 ICTQGILSG
+1044 VCTKAILPG
-1053 SISYQ
+1053 SVSYQ
-1058 SEMETC
+1058 SEMETH
-1064 LQFSVTLSLLDFI
+1064 LEFSVTLSLMDFI

-1091 LSLSNDVKQNVK
+1091 LSLSNDVKQNIK
-1103 MSSSQDSFSAALN
+1103 MSSCQDSFPAALDA
-1116 TLQQKLKLHIVDII
+1116 LQQKLKLHRVDVI

-1151 IHAGMLAL
+1151 THSGMLAL
-1159 WFRSPCSALPDS
+1159 WFRSPSAALPDG
-1171 LLYQCQKVMEES
+1171 LLYQCQKVMEESSEQ

>member
-1 MSDVVERTLSALPGL
+1 MSDVVERTLSVLPGL
-16 LGQHEAGGGL
+16 LGQHDPGAGPGGT
-26 GGPAGGPG
+26 GGPG
-34 RASASSRLGS
+34 RVSGTSRLGS

-55 HVGQPARGGEG
+55 HEEEKLIQQELTSLKATV
-66 GRQRGLESGLDVL
+66 
-79 GARAL
+79 
-84 PARSGGGG
+84 
-92 AAALASAFGGSGRGG
+92 SAPTTTL
-107 ERRRRLMKECMVRL
+107 RLMKECMVRL

-130 ASFGYIHAIKLA
+130 SSFGYIHAIKLA

-154 LAISLFLHE
+154 LAVSLFLHE

-191 TVVSQIFPREM
+191 TIVSQIFPREM

-239 VQHIHDKF
+239 VQHIHAKF

-253 RDVGVMAASLHI
+253 RDAGVMAASLHI

-279 LAGSFVTILKQVVG
+279 LTGSFVTILKQVVG

-317 LGLLGKDDLRTSE
+317 LGLLGKDDPRTSE

-363 IHPKSELLE
+363 IYPKSELLE

-378 GKFVLSSKIN
+378 GKFVLSPKIN

-430 LELLYRITNGQNVVV
+430 LELLYRITNGQNVIV
-445 IVQKMLDYLKQ
+445 IVQKMLDYLKE
-456 SKEEYTI
+456 SKEEYAVI
-463 ISLAGKVAELAE
+463 NLAGKIAELAE

-485 QTMNAVFSVGGDVVY
+485 QTMNAVFSVGGDVVHP
-500 SDIPNNFLRLLAE
+500 DIPNNFLRLLAE
-513 GFEDGKEDEQLR
+513 GFDDGKDDDQLR
-525 LYAVQSYLALL
+525 IYAVQSYLALL
-536 EEEDAFYPQK
+536 EEEDALYPQK

-557 YSCLVTGV
+557 YSSLVADV
-565 DPETILTRLHRLL
+565 DPEVILTKLHSLL
-578 KKAFVTP
+578 KKTFATS
-585 ETKAW
+585 ETKVW

-597 IASRTSSSKTVD
+597 IASHTSCSKTVD
-609 KIIQEFSTSLDTCMR
+609 RLIQEFSNSLDTCMR
-624 QCAFELKHLCEDK
+624 QYAFELKHLCEDK
-637 VLMKN
+637 ALMKK

-650 NDIVVDAS
+650 NDMVVDAS

-675 PYKPQ
+675 PYKPH

-702 FASSMSSSGFT
+702 FASSVSSSGIT

-728 GNSADTGHKETNS
+728 GNSAETGHKETNT
-741 LKLDGVRKLWGKEG
+741 LKLEGVRKLWGKEG

-763 IGKEDEPLTV
+763 VGKENEPQTV
-773 PCGGLLAGHVS
+773 SCGSLLAGQVD
-784 DPPVSQSDQAA
+784 DPPALWSGQVAS
-795 RLSEEE
+795 LSEED

-824 GKADLATQK
+824 GKADTATQN
-833 FKRKSKMNETQNT
+833 FKRKSKINETQSS
-846 EETPDI
+846 EEASDF
-852 QTSAALAL
+852 QSSAASDL
-860 GPLLDTLPSN
+860 GPSLDTVPIHTEDC
-870 KEGSEDVEHARLGE
+870 EGNTHTRLRKV
-884 ASLCSSDTHLASDDL
+884 SLCSSDIIEDNLAFETPQSLKKSGLDDRL
-899 ASGKPQ
+899 S
-905 YLKDGLNNK
+905 
-914 LLDSRLSSSS
+914 DSRLSQSS
-924 LFADSNMEVF
+924 LFADSNIEIF
-934 HPLPNAECE
+934 QPSRSAQCE
-943 SASKILLG
+943 SASKTPLV
-951 PSLPGE
+951 PSLPEELEE
-957 LAELPHSE
+957 LAHSE
-965 VVELCQSGDLALHSC
+965 IVELCQSDVLVLYLC

-986 SLLLT
+986 SLLLSV
-991 MFVSNK
+991 FVSNK
-997 STSALNAV
+997 TTSALNAV
-1005 NLVFEKAEHFQI
+1005 NLVFEEAEHFQI
-1017 LERPAYHFSVIEA
+1017 LESPTYQFPVIEA
-1030 QSVEHCQHRVQMDK
+1030 QSVAHCQKCVWMDK

-1053 SISYQ
+1053 SVNYQ

-1064 LQFSVTLSLLDFI
+1064 LEFSITLSLMDFI

-1091 LSLSNDVKQNVK
+1091 LSLSNDVKQNIK
-1103 MSSSQDSFSAALN
+1103 MSSSQDSLSAALN
-1116 TLQQKLKLHIVDII
+1116 KLQQKLKLHIVDII

-1151 IHAGMLAL
+1151 THSGVLAL
-1159 WFRSPCSALPDS
+1159 WFRSPCSALPDG